1 MHVPFIFSKARVA
14 ETTPATPVTTP
25 LLTKCIA
32 ILYTKLVEIED
43 SRGFPIRDVN
53 WGKTGINPQKS
64 PKFGDRDKG
73 TPFKNIWDTPGT
85 GIVHKTG
92 N

>member
-1 MHVPFIFSKARVA
+1 MKVELTVSKSF
-14 ETTPATPVTTP
+14 TTLKKFQNQGSLGNPR
-25 LLTKCIA
+25 L
-32 ILYTKLVEIED
+32 
-43 SRGFPIRDVN
+43 GM
-53 WGKTGINPQKS
+53 WMGGKTGNNPQKS